1 MCERSADCSKNDA
14 CQLVIRNND
23 TGIETVEY
31 YCKAHLVGRIC
42 EVEAEDGLAVVDA
55 TKLWS

>member
-1 MCERSADCSKNDA
+1 MCERSANCSKDDA

-31 YCKAHLVGRIC
+31 YCKAHLVLRIC
-42 EVEAEDGLAVVDA
+42 EVEDDDGLTVVDA
-55 TKLWS
+55 TKLWN